1 MFILHKK
8 LPSNPLIKCSCTSLQ
23 EFVIHVDRSGTPQRV
38 FMSKLQLELAQR
50 QSDLDKL
57 MKHPVTKQNE
67 FVLTNVLTTLVPAV
81 LDVLFKPAASTPS
94 PSKNK

>member
-1 MFILHKK
+1 
-8 LPSNPLIKCSCTSLQ
+8 
-23 EFVIHVDRSGTPQRV
+23 
-38 FMSKLQLELAQR
+38 MSKLQLELAQR

-57 MKHPVTKQNE
+57 MKPPVTKQNE

-81 LDVLFKPAASTPS
+81 LDVLFKPAVSTPS